1 MHLCRFA
8 GNLQSMRMTLGVDE
22 RGVLTTLYTQFLDI
36 DLTSLNLRLDA
47 EAIAL
52 YQQMAVLKDHRISTI
67 DKILGGLAK
76 TAAGID
82 IAADGAGTLL
92 SKQRLEISM
101 LTNQFVAVLGG
112 IGAHTSSQIS
122 TPNFTPLLVTKSL
135 GSALT
140 VRLLP
145 AKKKAVG
152 FRSWA
157 EANQRFS

>member
-1 MHLCRFA
+1 
-8 GNLQSMRMTLGVDE
+8 MTLGVDE

-82 IAADGAGTLL
+82 IAADGARTLL
-92 SKQRLEISM
+92 GKQRLEISM
-101 LTNQFVAVLGG
+101 LTNQFVAGREVEDDICTREG
-112 IGAHTSSQIS
+112 IS

>member
-8 GNLQSMRMTLGVDE
+8 GNLQSMRVALGVDE

-101 LTNQFVAVLGG
+101 LTNQFVAGREVEDD
-112 IGAHTSSQIS
+112 ICSSQR
-122 TPNFTPLLVTKSL
+122 
-135 GSALT
+135 G
-140 VRLLP
+140 RDYC
-145 AKKKAVG
+145 
-152 FRSWA
+152 
-157 EANQRFS
+157 

>member
-101 LTNQFVAVLGG
+101 LTNQFVAGREVEDDICTREG
-112 IGAHTSSQIS
+112 